1 MTIVDQGEA
10 PEHRKNE
17 LESGT
22 GMCASMTPHR
32 PTQRGSQELWE
43 QRESQE
49 GFPGEE
55 ALNWV
60 LKESRKGES
69 VILDRDWHEREQ
81 GDQGAG
87 HTVSESWLLQEL
99 WAPWPLRPA
108 VGTQSPRTNSW

>member
-1 MTIVDQGEA
+1 MWPARLIPSFSGHHHGRRCTSCWAMTIVDQGKA
-10 PEHRKNE
+10 PGHRKHE

-60 LKESRKGES
+60 LRKAGRESQSFWTETGMSESRGTK
-69 VILDRDWHEREQ
+69 EQ
-81 GDQGAG
+81 D
-87 HTVSESWLLQEL
+87 TL
-99 WAPWPLRPA
+99 
-108 VGTQSPRTNSW
+108 